1 MISLLP
7 AFEHLTFIAI
17 HQTGAVPTVLGLRIC
32 AMREPI
38 SNGSFAHG
46 NLYGNITCP
55 QSLTMKRQDLF
66 VPLLPR
72 ALGEV
77 QAADP
82 TVASSLGLL
91 VCARLDTGLR
101 PPRGSRLNSSQD
113 ATDQRLG
120 PPEEPLE
127 ALLQQTRGSGR
138 G

>member
-66 VPLLPR
+66 VPLLPLGKSRQSCLLLFPGATGR
-72 ALGEV
+72 ALWERCR
-77 QAADP
+77 QRILP
-82 TVASSLGLL
+82 LPLRL
-91 VCARLDTGLR
+91 VCSYVL
-101 PPRGSRLNSSQD
+101 GS
-113 ATDQRLG
+113 TPG
-120 PPEEPLE
+120 
-127 ALLQQTRGSGR
+127 
-138 G
+138 

>member
-1 MISLLP
+1 MCHARANLERFVRPWQLVWQYHLSSVLDDEETGPVRTAAP
-7 AFEHLTFIAI
+7 ARQIAPI
-17 HQTGAVPTVLGLRIC
+17 VL
-32 AMREPI
+32 A
-38 SNGSFAHG
+38 
-46 NLYGNITCP
+46 
-55 QSLTMKRQDLF
+55 
-66 VPLLPR
+66 PLSWNERPR

-82 TVASSLGLL
+82 TVASSPGLL